1 MHALATLIVCAALSV
16 PAGDFSGK
24 VVGISDGDTI
34 TVLRERTPVRVRLH
48 GIDCRA
54 SCYLAPYPSFNEE
67 VSRISN
73 LDQPAHR
80 TSKEGKGPKHVG
92 KAEAG
97 KIS

>member
-1 MHALATLIVCAALSV
+1 MRRLLLLLILLTPSCPD
-16 PAGDFSGK
+16 PADTARVIG
-24 VVGISDGDTI
+24 VSDGDTL
-34 TVLRERTPVRVRLH
+34 TVLQGRTQTRIRLH
-48 GIDCRA
+48 GIDAGA
-54 SCYLAPYPSFNEE
+54 SCYLASYPSFNEE

-80 TSKEGKGPKHVG
+80 TSKEGKGPQHVG

>member
-1 MHALATLIVCAALSV
+1 MPTPILLGPLKDIFAGIWAV
-16 PAGDFSGK
+16 PYPGQGAPP
-24 VVGISDGDTI
+24 
-34 TVLRERTPVRVRLH
+34 RHRR
-48 GIDCRA
+48 RA